1 MWFFPR
7 NAIPADALSGNP
19 EPLKWG
25 NPVANFQG
33 GCDIDSH
40 FKNHK
45 IVLDVTFCGDWAGNS
60 NVWSSSGW

>member
-25 NPVANFQG
+25 TPVANFQG

-45 IVLDVTFCGDWAGNS
+45 IIFDVTFCGDWAGN
-60 NVWSSSGW
+60 VWSGSGW